1 MASNPAVARAPR
13 LDATDLASIY
23 RLAAS
28 DFAQVNALIPTQL
41 ASEVALVEQIGAYIV
56 NSGGKRLRPLIVL
69 LTARCCGYDASE
81 HIRLAAIIEFL
92 HTATLLH
99 DDVVDGSH
107 LRRGRATA
115 NVTWGNAPS
124 VLVGDFLYSRAFQLM
139 VDLDNMD
146 VMAIVADATNV
157 IAEGE
162 VLQLDHIGNAAY
174 EESDYMEVILR
185 KTALL
190 FQAAAH
196 TAAVLATR
204 DAETIQ
210 AMRTYGR
217 DFGLAYQLVDDWLD
231 YEGDSDVM
239 GKNIGDDL
247 AEGKATLPLIRTM
260 KFGSPH
266 TAPHPH
272 HEVRLPP
279 GCRRSPPS
287 CATPSRPA
295 APTPSPRCGPPCAAP
310 AHSTTRATEPWNSPP
325 APPTRLRSCQT
336 TSTARHSRRS
346 PALRSRGCGD
356 VLSALSHGA
365 GKNWMSQFTR
375 PWPTRPEARV
385 LAAAP
390 NPGDPG
396 CSETGLASPYRAKCV
411 SESK

>member
-1 MASNPAVARAPR
+1 MEKPIHLPEDSVMVAFQMAEADQSGKQTAER
-13 LDATDLASIY
+13 L
-23 RLAAS
+23 
-28 DFAQVNALIPTQL
+28 
-41 ASEVALVEQIGAYIV
+41 

-69 LTARCCGYDASE
+69 LTARCCGYDGSD

-99 DDVVDGSH
+99 DDVVDSSH

-146 VMAIVADATNV
+146 VMAIVADATNI

-162 VLQLDHIGNAAY
+162 VLQLDNIGNAAFD
-174 EESDYMEVILR
+174 EAGYMEVIRR

-204 DAETIQ
+204 DPEIIQ
-210 AMRTYGR
+210 SMHRYGR

-231 YEGDSDVM
+231 YEGDSAVM

-260 KFGSPH
+260 KYG
-266 TAPHPH
+266 HP
-272 HEVRLPP
+272 EDAALVRAAVRRSGALDYTRDRAVEFAARSADSLARLPP
-279 GCRRSPPS
+279 NIYR
-287 CATPSRPA
+287 
-295 APTPSPRCGPPCAAP
+295 
-310 AHSTTRATEPWNSPP
+310 E
-325 APPTRLRSCQT
+325 
-336 TSTARHSRRS
+336 
-346 PALRSRGCGD
+346 AL
-356 VLSALSHGA
+356 
-365 GKNWMSQFTR
+365 
-375 PWPTRPEARV
+375 EA
-385 LAAAP
+385 
-390 NPGDPG
+390 
-396 CSETGLASPYRAKCV
+396 LASFAVARMR
-411 SESK
+411 

>member
-1 MASNPAVARAPR
+1 MASNPAAARAPR

-69 LTARCCGYDASE
+69 LTARCCGYDASD

-99 DDVVDGSH
+99 DDVVDSSN

-146 VMAIVADATNV
+146 VMAIVADATNI

-162 VLQLDHIGNAAY
+162 VLQLDNIGNAAY
-174 EESDYMEVILR
+174 DEADYMQVILR
-185 KTALL
+185 KSALL

-196 TAAVLATR
+196 TAAVLGTT
-204 DAETIQ
+204 DPDVIQ

-231 YEGDSDVM
+231 YEGDRDVM

-260 KFGSPH
+260 KYGSPED
-266 TAPHPH
+266 AAL
-272 HEVRLPP
+272 VRDALDTH
-279 GCRRSPPS
+279 CADALTLVRDAVRRSG
-287 CATPSRPA
+287 ALDYTRDRAVEFA
-295 APTPSPRCGPPCAAP
+295 ARAADSLARAP
-310 AHSTTRATEPWNSPP
+310 ANIYREALE
-325 APPTRLRSCQT
+325 AL
-336 TSTARHSRRS
+336 TSFAVARMR
-346 PALRSRGCGD
+346 
-356 VLSALSHGA
+356 
-365 GKNWMSQFTR
+365 
-375 PWPTRPEARV
+375 
-385 LAAAP
+385 
-390 NPGDPG
+390 
-396 CSETGLASPYRAKCV
+396 
-411 SESK
+411 

>member
-1 MASNPAVARAPR
+1 MASNPAVARMPR
-13 LDATDLASIY
+13 LRATDLASIY

-28 DFAQVNALIPTQL
+28 DFAQVNALIPPQL

-69 LTARCCGYDASE
+69 LTARCCGYDGSE

-146 VMAIVADATNV
+146 VMAIVADATNI

-162 VLQLDHIGNAAY
+162 VLQLDNIGNAAFD
-174 EESDYMEVILR
+174 EAGYMEVILR
-185 KTALL
+185 KSALL

-196 TAAVLATR
+196 TAAVLATT
-204 DAETIQ
+204 DPDVIQ
-210 AMRTYGR
+210 AMRRYGR

-260 KFGSPH
+260 KYGSPEDAALVRDALDTRCPDAL
-266 TAPHPH
+266 TA
-272 HEVRLPP
+272 VRAAVRRSGALDYTRDRAVEFATRASDDLADLPP
-279 GCRRSPPS
+279 NIYRE
-287 CATPSRPA
+287 ALEA
-295 APTPSPRCGPPCAAP
+295 
-310 AHSTTRATEPWNSPP
+310 
-325 APPTRLRSCQT
+325 L
-336 TSTARHSRRS
+336 TSFAVARMR
-346 PALRSRGCGD
+346 
-356 VLSALSHGA
+356 
-365 GKNWMSQFTR
+365 
-375 PWPTRPEARV
+375 
-385 LAAAP
+385 
-390 NPGDPG
+390 
-396 CSETGLASPYRAKCV
+396 
-411 SESK
+411 

>member
-1 MASNPAVARAPR
+1 MASNPAVARMPR
-13 LDATDLASIY
+13 LRATDLASIY

-28 DFAQVNALIPTQL
+28 DFAQVNALIPPQL

-69 LTARCCGYDASE
+69 LTARCCGYDGSE

-99 DDVVDGSH
+99 DDVVDSSH

-146 VMAIVADATNV
+146 VMAIVADATNI

-162 VLQLDHIGNAAY
+162 VLQLDNIGNAAFD
-174 EESDYMEVILR
+174 EAGYMEVILR
-185 KTALL
+185 KSALL

-196 TAAVLATR
+196 TAAVLATT
-204 DAETIQ
+204 DPDVIQ
-210 AMRTYGR
+210 AMRRYGR

-260 KFGSPH
+260 KYGSPEDAALVRDALDTRCADAL
-266 TAPHPH
+266 TA
-272 HEVRLPP
+272 VRAAVRRSGALDYTRDRAVEFATRASDDLADLPP
-279 GCRRSPPS
+279 NIYRE
-287 CATPSRPA
+287 ALEA
-295 APTPSPRCGPPCAAP
+295 
-310 AHSTTRATEPWNSPP
+310 
-325 APPTRLRSCQT
+325 L
-336 TSTARHSRRS
+336 TSFAVARMR
-346 PALRSRGCGD
+346 
-356 VLSALSHGA
+356 
-365 GKNWMSQFTR
+365 
-375 PWPTRPEARV
+375 
-385 LAAAP
+385 
-390 NPGDPG
+390 
-396 CSETGLASPYRAKCV
+396 
-411 SESK
+411 

>member
-1 MASNPAVARAPR
+1 MASNTAAARTPR

-28 DFAQVNALIPTQL
+28 DFAQVNALIPPQL
-41 ASEVALVEQIGAYIV
+41 ASEVALVEQIGHYIV

-69 LTARCCGYDASE
+69 LAARCCGYDGSD

-99 DDVVDGSH
+99 DDVVDSSR

-146 VMAIVADATNV
+146 IMAIVADATNI

-162 VLQLDHIGNAAY
+162 VLQLDNIGNAAFD
-174 EESDYMEVILR
+174 EAGYMEVILR

-196 TAAVLATR
+196 TAAVLATG
-204 DAETIQ
+204 DPDIIQ
-210 AMRTYGR
+210 SMLRYGR

-231 YEGDSDVM
+231 YEGDSAVM

-260 KFGSPH
+260 KYGRPEDAALVRDALETRCSDAL
-266 TAPHPH
+266 TAVRAAVRRSGALDYTRDRAV
-272 HEVRLPP
+272 EFAARAADSLARLPLNIY
-279 GCRRSPPS
+279 R
-287 CATPSRPA
+287 
-295 APTPSPRCGPPCAAP
+295 
-310 AHSTTRATEPWNSPP
+310 E
-325 APPTRLRSCQT
+325 
-336 TSTARHSRRS
+336 
-346 PALRSRGCGD
+346 AL
-356 VLSALSHGA
+356 
-365 GKNWMSQFTR
+365 
-375 PWPTRPEARV
+375 EA
-385 LAAAP
+385 
-390 NPGDPG
+390 
-396 CSETGLASPYRAKCV
+396 LASFAVARMR
-411 SESK
+411 